1 MKLTSI
7 PLYNLIIIW
16 EYDKCIIIGQ
26 QLSEDNK
33 INDIDNNVNNLSED
47 IKTQD
52 KYDNVNDGV
61 KAKYGTVIQDMK
73 TCDILQLPRTYCPI
87 IEVY

>member
-7 PLYNLIIIW
+7 PLYNLIVIW

-26 QLSEDNK
+26 QFSEDNK
-33 INDIDNNVNNLSED
+33 INDIDNNVNDDAKAIIQD
-47 IKTQD
+47 IKT
-52 KYDNVNDGV
+52 YDV
-61 KAKYGTVIQDMK
+61 
-73 TCDILQLPRTYCPI
+73 LQIPRTYCPI